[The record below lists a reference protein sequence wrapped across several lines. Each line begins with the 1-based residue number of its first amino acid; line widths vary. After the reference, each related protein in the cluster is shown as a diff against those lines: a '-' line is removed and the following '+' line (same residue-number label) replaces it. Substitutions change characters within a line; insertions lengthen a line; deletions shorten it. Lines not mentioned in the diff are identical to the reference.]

1 MHFAKNGENG
11 KYKLTVESNPK
22 VFNRRKYPRMP
33 LANTCTIKIKG
44 SNETYQ
50 GRMANISANGFAF
63 VCKEELF
70 ANAKGKDVVVD
81 VRDFNILKGKAL
93 EGCIIR
99 SSNNDGEYIVGC
111 RMPQDSETIRE
122 YVSQNYSE

>member
-1 MHFAKNGENG
+1 MKVA
-11 KYKLTVESNPK
+11 VESNPK

-33 LANTCTIKIKG
+33 LTNSCTIKVKG

-50 GRMANISANGFAF
+50 ARMANISANGFAF
-63 VCKEELF
+63 VCKDALF

-81 VRDFNILKGKAL
+81 IRDFKVLKGKGL

-99 SSNNDGEYIVGC
+99 SSNNDSEYIVGC
-111 RMPQDSETIRE
+111 RMPQDSEAIKE
-122 YVSQNYSE
+122 YVSKNYSE